1 VLLKKLR
8 TRLRATRR
16 YLAEPERKRKVLCRL
31 MEALQEIGVLLA
43 AFSPLDTALSEGG
56 FKKNLGIFWVF
67 LGLGCFVWILGVIG
81 EAFVD
86 DR

>member
-1 VLLKKLR
+1 MLKKLR
-8 TRLRATRR
+8 ARLKTTRR
-16 YLAEPERKRKVLCRL
+16 FLAEPERKRKMLCRL

-56 FKKNLGIFWVF
+56 FSKNLGIFWVF
-67 LGLGCFVWILGVIG
+67 LGLGCVVWVLGVIG
-81 EAFVD
+81 EALVD